1 MRLMNAVDRSGL
13 DVALLETLVAVVDA
27 GGITAAAGRLGVTQ
41 SAVSHQVERL
51 RRVVD
56 DELFVRSGRGVVP
69 TQRAGDLAQRARELL
84 AELAQFPRVGEFEP
98 ERWEMT
104 FTIAANVLQRDALLP
119 ALLERVRE
127 RAPGL
132 VLRVVPS
139 GVPTT
144 AMLRGDQVHLVLSPR
159 PPEGEDILRLHLFA
173 AHYRVFHDPTV
184 RAAPADLAEY
194 LAAEHATVAYEDRS
208 RLAFDDELERRGV
221 HRRFRVLVPG
231 FDALAAFV
239 RGTPLLASA
248 PGLLARTTLAGLA
261 HTPLPFEAEPT
272 PMHMAWHARYRNDPA
287 HRWVRRELTTIART
301 GLR

>member
-1 MRLMNAVDRSGL
+1 METMNAIDRSGM
-13 DVALLETLVAVVDA
+13 DIRLLETLVAVVDA

-51 RRVVD
+51 RRLVD

-84 AELAQFPRVGEFEP
+84 AELAQFPRLGTFDP
-98 ERWEMT
+98 QRWEMT
-104 FTIAANVLQRDALLP
+104 FTIAANVLQRDTLLP

-144 AMLRGDQVHLVLSPR
+144 AMLRGDSVHLVLTPR
-159 PPEGEDILRLHLFA
+159 PPDGEDILRLHLFSA
-173 AHYRVFHDPTV
+173 RYRVFYDPAL
-184 RAAPADLAEY
+184 RAAPEGLADY
-194 LAAEHATVAYEDRS
+194 LAAEHATVAYEDQS
-208 RLAFDDELERRGV
+208 RLAFDEELERQGI

-231 FDALAAFV
+231 FDSLAVFV
-239 RGTPLLASA
+239 RGTPLVTTA
-248 PGLLARTTLAGLA
+248 PGLLARTALTGLA
-261 HTPLPFEAEPT
+261 HAPLPFPAQPA
-272 PMHMAWHARYRNDPA
+272 PMHMAWHTRYRDDPA
-287 HRWVRRELTTIART
+287 HRWVRRELTTIARNRL
-301 GLR
+301 G